1 MPPQLG
7 GTLERV
13 PAPVIACVLP
23 RWHSGAVVSDVLG
36 RETSTYLDHLRV
48 ERGLSANSLAAYGRD
63 LTRYIAWL
71 RARGVTEPSAV
82 TGDLLE
88 SYASFLRSPAPEGPS
103 LAPASIARML
113 AAVRGLHRFWAIEHV
128 TADDLTRYV
137 TPPKPDRRLPKA
149 LSVDEVQRLIAAAG
163 MDGDTP
169 SASSSSASSSSLC
182 DVALIEL
189 LYGTGA
195 RISEV
200 VALDVDDVER
210 ALGDPA
216 LGLRLIGKGD
226 KERLVPL
233 GSYARAAVEA
243 WLVRGRPAL
252 ATRAVRATPALLLN
266 ERGGRLSRQSA
277 FNRVRAAAHRAGIVT
292 EVSPHSLRHSYATHL
307 LDGGAD
313 VRVVQE
319 LLGHASVTTTQIYT
333 LVTVDHLRDV
343 YREAHPRARSAAR

>member
-1 MPPQLG
+1 VVLASRNDRASHGALHVPSPD
-7 GTLERV
+7 GTV
-13 PAPVIACVLP
+13 TSVA
-23 RWHSGAVVSDVLG
+23 SDSLG
-36 RETSTYLDHLRV
+36 REMSAYLDHLRV
-48 ERGLSANSLAAYGRD
+48 ERGLSANTLAAYGRD
-63 LTRYIAWL
+63 LDRYATWL
-71 RARGVTEPSAV
+71 RGQGVTGPQAI
-82 TGDLLE
+82 TGETLE
-88 SYASFLRSPAPEGPS
+88 AYSTSLRGPVPDGSS

-128 TADDLTRYV
+128 TPDDLARFV
-137 TPPKPDRRLPKA
+137 APPRTSRRLPKA

-163 MDGDTP
+163 SDGEAPQTT
-169 SASSSSASSSSLC
+169 SAQLC
-182 DVALIEL
+182 DVALTEL

-200 VALDVDDVER
+200 VALDVDELER
-210 ALGDPA
+210 ALSDPTM
-216 LGLRLIGKGD
+216 GLRLVGKGD

-233 GSYARAAVEA
+233 GSYARSAVEA

-252 ATRAVRATPALLLN
+252 SSRAVRATPALLLN
-266 ERGGRLSRQSA
+266 ERGGRLTRQSA
-277 FNRVRAAAHRAGIVT
+277 FNRIRAAAQRAGIAS

-343 YREAHPRARSAAR
+343 YREAHPRARDVG